1 MMTYDRQGQAEGEA
15 GEGGSA
21 TSIDVSR
28 FSLNALLEFQAE
40 AAEEIRMSSRLPD
53 ASPIR
58 NLPELRAEPA
68 RIPQRRETVDTIPL
82 DMQVVI
88 GRKWMTVAQ
97 TMQLLPGSIVELER
111 RIGEPLEIIVNGRI
125 IAYGEIVLLDE
136 ADGRFGVK
144 IVEVR
149 DQQVAGISAR

>member
-1 MMTYDRQGQAEGEA
+1 MMTYDRQGQAESEA
-15 GEGGSA
+15 GEGASA
-21 TSIDVSR
+21 ASIDVSR

-40 AAEEIRMSSRLPD
+40 AADEVRMSSRLPD
-53 ASPIR
+53 VSPIR
-58 NLPELRAEPA
+58 NLPELYGEPV
-68 RIPQRRETVDTIPL
+68 RSPERRETVDGIPL

-97 TMQLLPGSIVELER
+97 TMQMLPGAVVELER
-111 RIGEPLEIIVNGRI
+111 RIGEPLEIVVNGRI

-144 IVEVR
+144 IVEVKEPG
-149 DQQVAGISAR
+149 AARGFPG